1 MVINGEVV
9 NNTYCN
15 FTRNCGT
22 GIGPEESTQHEIID
36 DQQLSKLYKKE
47 WDNSTGILEPLVGN
61 GVAMIVVEP
70 LNQSVSFEPEL
81 IIRATKSTEVRLGPG
96 TNYASIGSVSEG
108 MTGEVKEHMNQLNGV
123 YAKNSHWWKV
133 DFGNLTGW
141 VKEDAINAWMI
152 PGGIKSYLP
161 QILR

>member
-1 MVINGEVV
+1 
-9 NNTYCN
+9 
-15 FTRNCGT
+15 
-22 GIGPEESTQHEIID
+22 
-36 DQQLSKLYKKE
+36 
-47 WDNSTGILEPLVGN
+47 
-61 GVAMIVVEP
+61 
-70 LNQSVSFEPEL
+70 
-81 IIRATKSTEVRLGPG
+81 
-96 TNYASIGSVSEG
+96 
-108 MTGEVKEHMNQLNGV
+108 MTGEVKEHMSQLNGV